1 MQSTQLVTR
10 SDVGRWH
17 VICRQIIIS
26 ICHLFPAGLLRVV
39 KGQLT

>member
-1 MQSTQLVTR
+1 MQSARLVTR

-17 VICRQIIIS
+17 VCRQIIIS
-26 ICHLFPAGLLRVV
+26 ICHLLPAGLLRVV